1 MITHLVD
8 FPRGIVALF
17 FIFLFYIILQV
28 YLAIRFRAYLHA
40 RINHEG
46 RRKLLYDLVGLIL
59 FLTLFPIAGDLFLH
73 WDLHERYPFVMRV
86 FFPSFAIWTFG

>member
-46 RRKLLYDLVGLIL
+46 VLRHV
-59 FLTLFPIAGDLFLH
+59 
-73 WDLHERYPFVMRV
+73 
-86 FFPSFAIWTFG
+86 